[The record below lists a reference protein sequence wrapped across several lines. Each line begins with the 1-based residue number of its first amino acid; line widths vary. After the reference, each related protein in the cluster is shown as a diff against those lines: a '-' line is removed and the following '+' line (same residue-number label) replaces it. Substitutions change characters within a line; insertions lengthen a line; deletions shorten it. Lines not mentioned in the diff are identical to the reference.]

1 MRAPVVSV
9 VHCLLLARVSA
20 FHITQYNRCNTEL
33 HVFRQSSSRSSAS
46 LSVPDTE
53 KRLRREI
60 QALEEDVRSTV
71 AKQLEEE
78 DFRAELSNAA
88 QVRVCFY

>member
-1 MRAPVVSV
+1 
-9 VHCLLLARVSA
+9 
-20 FHITQYNRCNTEL
+20 
-33 HVFRQSSSRSSAS
+33 